1 MQNLNRR
8 IKTEINK
15 HYSQVL
21 LPKDVLKKIDLEKK
35 RLLADFDIWIINL
48 KISMHLCKYRQ
59 VIGEIE
65 GRKKNFKNIPEVHWK
80 YQSLEIEAIFKLLKK
95 KIFKRKIEITKE
107 GSHNYHSC
115 LFWFNQI
122 YILLEQLLL
131 EIRPD
136 VNAKLNYK
144 DINIL
149 RPIQHI
155 IDGFIKF
162 CYLLLL
168 FSQFNQQIPDLLSYI
183 SIAERMIPY
192 MKFTYKSSS
201 FIYLQKIRLFKVKIL
216 MENCDYLNAIDYIES
231 NINFGFNYIKILSDD
246 NFNVYEF
253 DLSNEKIRKYLS
265 NLTKRRLFNN
275 FNYKELLNRN
285 ENSKNKNQILTMAN
299 RKHLLALNEEKLKS
313 FENLNELE
321 KSISRRFLKSNKLD
335 VIDENDLTSSISNMS
350 NNSNSTNNNL
360 NNLQLQ
366 RTDSIAS
373 KQKIKVPKNQ
383 TSNGKNSNQIVLD
396 NNRKMNKSISKK
408 KYLRKIYMKNKSIIE
423 DVLNNITLNFYFRGA
438 IFEHVG
444 NIDSALDSYKE
455 VEWLSVKFLTSK
467 FPFFVKYITSLL
479 NCAWNN
485 YNIIYRLK
493 YEKEKIRQRNEII
506 KSIEFIKK
514 REKIKAQERINK
526 ELLSYKST
534 KLNNNRK
541 LNNFLKN
548 LGDKIYKEEEQR
560 NFNIYSKFSKTKFI
574 LSTYQMIDELMSDEL
589 RPILKRMKKVDVTKP
604 NDEIQDQ
611 IDKALMKK
619 QHELSIKEN
628 NSTININTKYNIN
641 NNNLNNTKNST
652 INLKDSISYTL
663 NNTQRNKINLF
674 NQIAPNS
681 IRLKKKII
689 HRDVDRSISNYQE
702 NSNKKISSSCEMSM
716 INYKNSNYKN
726 SNSFRSYNE
735 RSFLLKKKL
744 MNQTKIEDEKAY
756 NKLYRTKSYC
766 HNWNSLM
773 ISKLS
778 YKIDKVEK
786 FEMNKDCFNKNV
798 IKKKY
803 FLDRYSS
810 KEFNFLK
817 NLLKT
822 KSFLPEVVRPIDDLG
837 LKKIKQDA
845 DLSFKVKMELVK
857 SGTDKKNL
865 NNLIKQNIN
874 AAKKKKDKNKYS
886 SNGSDT
892 QTDQS
897 ENNIA
902 IDNNEKLRQLENDCM
917 ELITKRKLLIKKRRQ
932 LNSSI

>member
-1 MQNLNRR
+1 M
-8 IKTEINK
+8 
-15 HYSQVL
+15 
-21 LPKDVLKKIDLEKK
+21 
-35 RLLADFDIWIINL
+35 
-48 KISMHLCKYRQ
+48 
-59 VIGEIE
+59 
-65 GRKKNFKNIPEVHWK
+65 
-80 YQSLEIEAIFKLLKK
+80 
-95 KIFKRKIEITKE
+95 
-107 GSHNYHSC
+107 
-115 LFWFNQI
+115 
-122 YILLEQLLL
+122 
-131 EIRPD
+131 
-136 VNAKLNYK
+136 
-144 DINIL
+144 
-149 RPIQHI
+149 
-155 IDGFIKF
+155 
-162 CYLLLL
+162 
-168 FSQFNQQIPDLLSYI
+168 
-183 SIAERMIPY
+183 
-192 MKFTYKSSS
+192 
-201 FIYLQKIRLFKVKIL
+201 
-216 MENCDYLNAIDYIES
+216 
-231 NINFGFNYIKILSDD
+231 
-246 NFNVYEF
+246 
-253 DLSNEKIRKYLS
+253 
-265 NLTKRRLFNN
+265 
-275 FNYKELLNRN
+275 
-285 ENSKNKNQILTMAN
+285 
-299 RKHLLALNEEKLKS
+299 
-313 FENLNELE
+313 
-321 KSISRRFLKSNKLD
+321 
-335 VIDENDLTSSISNMS
+335 
-350 NNSNSTNNNL
+350 
-360 NNLQLQ
+360 
-366 RTDSIAS
+366 
-373 KQKIKVPKNQ
+373 
-383 TSNGKNSNQIVLD
+383 
-396 NNRKMNKSISKK
+396 
-408 KYLRKIYMKNKSIIE
+408 
-423 DVLNNITLNFYFRGA
+423 
-438 IFEHVG
+438 
-444 NIDSALDSYKE
+444 
-455 VEWLSVKFLTSK
+455 
-467 FPFFVKYITSLL
+467 
-479 NCAWNN
+479 
-485 YNIIYRLK
+485 
-493 YEKEKIRQRNEII
+493 
-506 KSIEFIKK
+506 
-514 REKIKAQERINK
+514 
-526 ELLSYKST
+526 
-534 KLNNNRK
+534 
-541 LNNFLKN
+541 KN

-663 NNTQRNKINLF
+663 NNNQRNKINLF

-773 ISKLS
+773 ISK
-778 YKIDKVEK
+778 
-786 FEMNKDCFNKNV
+786 EMNKDCFNKNV

-865 NNLIKQNIN
+865 TNLIKQNIN

-897 ENNIA
+897 ENNID
-902 IDNNEKLRQLENDCM
+902 IDNNAKLRQLENDCM